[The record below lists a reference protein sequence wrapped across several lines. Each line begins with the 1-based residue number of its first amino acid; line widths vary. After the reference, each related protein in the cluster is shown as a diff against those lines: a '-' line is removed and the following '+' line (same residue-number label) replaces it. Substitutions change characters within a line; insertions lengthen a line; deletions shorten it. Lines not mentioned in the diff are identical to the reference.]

1 MEAPS
6 RSNRGARWL
15 HIALLAA
22 APVFAAATVVYVWQ
36 WLAAV
41 QLDRPAPV
49 ELGINCPYQP
59 AQRAFVVTSVMPGSP
74 AERAGLRAG
83 DAMVAFDGRHVE
95 TAQDQDKAWN
105 QHQPGDSV
113 RLTVVRPGQDA
124 PLELT
129 GVFRRSSEALA
140 RDTLGGAVNRLAQ
153 NSFPLAFAAV
163 GLVILFWRP
172 GDRNVWLLACF
183 FAGIIAAPSFPNNY
197 QTAPA
202 PLRPWLEAYNGFFL
216 GMAGASFYYLCAV
229 FPARSPVDRRL
240 PWLKWVAVVLGLA
253 VAADANLP
261 DIALAGV
268 AWPTATFSRVM
279 NLQAASR
286 VDFGIVLGFL
296 AMGLVS
302 LASSYFFS
310 GSAESRRK
318 IRVIFWGTVAGLGL
332 PIIRAAL
339 QQYAGFQSPDWLETI
354 LNAVLLLIPASF
366 AYAVFKQRVLDIPVL
381 LQRGA
386 RYVLVQ
392 RGFLILLCFLSFG
405 LTLGFAASLARLAPP
420 AIGGQS
426 ASTAMG
432 AVFGTALLWGGS
444 QVHRRVSGKIDRA
457 FFRGAYDARVVLEN
471 LAETSRTAPDRQAL
485 AQLLL
490 NQLEAALQPVSLVV
504 YLAAGNGDLEAVA
517 GAAPPELRTIPSGAP
532 VLAELARRGAPWELP
547 QAGLDGGLA
556 ALHSG
561 CLVPILGRDG
571 RLVGALALGP
581 RLSGEP
587 YSGEDKRLLASIAS
601 QAGMAIENFRL
612 AEDIAEKLEDERRTA
627 REMEIAK
634 EVQGRLLPQ
643 AAPILKTLECAG
655 RCLQARRVGGD
666 YYDFLELGRDQVGLV
681 LADISGK
688 GVHAALLMA
697 NLQAHLRSLSGAT
710 RSAAGLITPLSLAPT
725 LQ

>member
-1 MEAPS
+1 
-6 RSNRGARWL
+6 
-15 HIALLAA
+15 LLAA

-532 VLAELARRGAPWELP
+532 VLAVSMAGWRRCIPAAWSRSWDATAGWLERWRLARACPASRTRARTSACWLRSPARRAWR
-547 QAGLDGGLA
+547 
-556 ALHSG
+556 SRIS
-561 CLVPILGRDG
+561 VW
-571 RLVGALALGP
+571 P
-581 RLSGEP
+581 RTLRKS
-587 YSGEDKRLLASIAS
+587 S
-601 QAGMAIENFRL
+601 
-612 AEDIAEKLEDERRTA
+612 
-627 REMEIAK
+627 
-634 EVQGRLLPQ
+634 
-643 AAPILKTLECAG
+643 KTSA
-655 RCLQARRVGGD
+655 ARRVRWRSRRRCKAVCCRRPRPFSRRSNAPGGASRRAASAETITTSWNWAGTRWD
-666 YYDFLELGRDQVGLV
+666 WCWR
-681 LADISGK
+681 ISPAK
-688 GVHAALLMA
+688 AC
-697 NLQAHLRSLSGAT
+697 
-710 RSAAGLITPLSLAPT
+710 TPLC
-725 LQ
+725 